1 MTEFRAVVEP
11 HEKMRGL
18 EVPETAVE
26 ELGGGR
32 RPRVSVTVNGH
43 SWETRV
49 AIMLGRNLIGLS
61 HANRAA
67 AGLEVGDE
75 VTVRLELVAEPV
87 DADVP
92 DDVAAARCR
101 SGGARQVRRT
111 DGQPAAPAGARHR
124 PGEDG
129 TDEGAPHREPRRRA
143 ERPRRLSALVGVG
156 VRRRRDFGR
165 RSSGRGRT
173 TPLGMM

>member
-11 HEKMRGL
+11 QEKMRGL

-61 HANRAA
+61 NANRAA
-67 AGLEVGDE
+67 AGLVVGDE
-75 VTVRLELVAEPV
+75 VTVRLELATEPV

-92 DDVAAARCR
+92 DDVAAALDADQAVRGR
-101 SGGARQVRRT
+101 FDALTVSQRRQHVRVIDQAKTAPTRQRRIAKLVEELGGR
-111 DGQPAAPAGARHR
+111 GAAPA
-124 PGEDG
+124 
-129 TDEGAPHREPRRRA
+129 
-143 ERPRRLSALVGVG
+143 
-156 VRRRRDFGR
+156 
-165 RSSGRGRT
+165 
-173 TPLGMM
+173 

>member
-1 MTEFRAVVEP
+1 MTEFRAVVEL

-32 RPRVSVTVNGH
+32 RPRVSVTVDGH

-92 DDVAAARCR
+92 DDVAAALDADPAVR
-101 SGGARQVRRT
+101 ARFDALTVSQRRQQVRVIDQAKT
-111 DGQPAAPAGARHR
+111 APTRERRIANLV
-124 PGEDG
+124 
-129 TDEGAPHREPRRRA
+129 DE
-143 ERPRRLSALVGVG
+143 LSGHG
-156 VRRRRDFGR
+156 G
-165 RSSGRGRT
+165 
-173 TPLGMM
+173 